1 VRLLCEAAVEL
12 VHQNPSASMSRVS
25 SSGEGGARC
34 NVAELLPLRLHYRV
48 PWPLSMIVDDAMLV
62 KYNQVLT
69 FLLQVN
75 ILWSYVVTS
84 P

>member
-1 VRLLCEAAVEL
+1 VRLLCDAAVEL

>member
-1 VRLLCEAAVEL
+1 VRLLCDAAVEL

-48 PWPLSMIVDDAMLV
+48 PWPLSMIVDDATLV

-75 ILWSYVVTS
+75 FLWSPVCDAV
-84 P
+84 

>member
-1 VRLLCEAAVEL
+1 MRLLCDAAVEL

>member
-1 VRLLCEAAVEL
+1 
-12 VHQNPSASMSRVS
+12 MSRVS

-48 PWPLSMIVDDAMLV
+48 PWPLSMIVDDATLV

-75 ILWSYVVTS
+75 FLWSPVCDAV
-84 P
+84 

>member
-1 VRLLCEAAVEL
+1 
-12 VHQNPSASMSRVS
+12 
-25 SSGEGGARC
+25 
-34 NVAELLPLRLHYRV
+34 
-48 PWPLSMIVDDAMLV
+48 MIVDDAMLV